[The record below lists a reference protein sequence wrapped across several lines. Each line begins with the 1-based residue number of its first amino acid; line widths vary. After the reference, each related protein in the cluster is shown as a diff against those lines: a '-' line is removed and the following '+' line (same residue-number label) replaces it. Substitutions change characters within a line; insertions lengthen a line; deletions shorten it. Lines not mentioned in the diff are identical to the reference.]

1 MNPKKSK
8 AIPVKI
14 ITALAI
20 IAAIL
25 LTIFLIGRYGWKLG
39 GFRACQSA
47 AIENVEVTDRQ
58 VTITGYYPGFFSE
71 GFLGYHAEE
80 TDGKLYVGFKF
91 SAVFGIF
98 ETGDFDVTIPVKGE
112 INEVIVKTHMS
123 EYPIWNAED
132 GAVLQS
138 ERYGVYVK
146 LETNDAYSLSMSYT
160 GESHNIVRSA
170 NVVLESGVY
179 LFVENDIAFASK
191 KTGKPIPFTLV
202 VTKNDGSV
210 FASGTFV
217 YDYNETAEK
226 MYLTVTADGQIFD
239 DTAGRVPS
247 PVEKPTMLE
256 TYATVIG
263 EYYTTLEEEWD
274 AAAVMEAGLNYLV
287 ADSFFDT
294 PLEDIGYAVTDLDG
308 DGMDELAIGPMAG
321 DEFFGKMV
329 FSLYT
334 LASDGVPQL
343 LFNSTERNRYYYAGG
358 SNFANLGSSD
368 WNESFVTTRKL
379 EDRKLIDVTYTTDPV
394 DYVQMELTPF
404 SQWVE

>member
-1 MNPKKSK
+1 MNPKKSR

-112 INEVIVKTHMS
+112 INEVIVKTRMS

-210 FASGTFV
+210 FASGTFA
-217 YDYNETAEK
+217 YDYNEAAEK

>member
-1 MNPKKSK
+1 MNPKKSR

-247 PVEKPTMLE
+247 PAEKPTMLE
-256 TYATVIG
+256 AYATVIG

>member
-112 INEVIVKTHMS
+112 INEVIVKTRMS
-123 EYPIWNAED
+123 EYPIWNTED

-170 NVVLESGVY
+170 NIVLESGVY

-247 PVEKPTMLE
+247 PAEKPTMLE